1 MDIFSTQTAT
11 DCNGVDLMVD
21 LETLGITETA
31 PIVSI
36 GAVLF
41 DPQGNDTFE
50 ALYERAFLRLI
61 DIEDAIKVCGPAEG
75 GTLKWWLGQKDEA
88 IKRLVNGEQVSL
100 KAALSDLYIY
110 SHVRGD
116 RNPAVAKLPLP
127 THIWAKSPDFD
138 CTKLDAACRKVQIK
152 DPFFF
157 STRRCVR
164 TAQDLAFPNGELPEF
179 KTGVHHDA
187 RDDAVNQALM
197 IQACYRELG
206 LGRDGVQFHRQTVG
220 KTG

>member
-1 MDIFSTQTAT
+1 MDIFKTQPKA

-21 LETLGITETA
+21 LETLGVTESA

-50 ALYERAFLRLI
+50 ALYDRAFLRLI
-61 DIEDAIKVCGPAEG
+61 DIEDAINTCGPAEG
-75 GTLKWWLGQKDEA
+75 GTLKWWLGQKEEA

-100 KAALSDLYIY
+100 KVALQDLYIY

-116 RNPAVAKLPLP
+116 KNPKVAHLPIP
-127 THIWAKSPDFD
+127 QRIWAKSPDFD
-138 CTKLDAACRKVQIK
+138 CTKLDAACRKCKIK

-179 KTGVHHDA
+179 KSGVHHDA

-197 IQACYRELG
+197 IQACYRALG
-206 LGRDGVQFHRQTVG
+206 LGRDGATFHKPTVG
-220 KTG
+220 RIA

>member
-1 MDIFSTQTAT
+1 MDIFSTQTT
-11 DCNGVDLMVD
+11 ENCNGVDLMVD
-21 LETLGITETA
+21 LETLGTTESA

-41 DPQGNDTFE
+41 DPQANDTFE

-61 DIEDAIKVCGPAEG
+61 DIEDAIAVCGPAEG
-75 GTLKWWLGQKDEA
+75 GTLKWWLGQRDEA

-100 KAALSDLYIY
+100 KGALSDLYIY

-116 RNPAVAKLPLP
+116 RNPQVANLPLP
-127 THIWAKSPDFD
+127 GRIWAKGPDFD
-138 CTKLDAACRKVQIK
+138 CTKLDAACRKLKIK

-197 IQACYRELG
+197 VQACYRALG
-206 LGRDGVQFHRQTVG
+206 LGRDGVQFHQQTVG
-220 KTG
+220 K